1 MTGRLCFHF
10 DFSPD
15 SPGLDQI
22 GLGMPALQ
30 YAEMGYAVLPLVRGG
45 KKPHRMLPET
55 GGVHHATTDPRQIT
69 EWWRQDLAAN
79 IGVATGSV
87 SRLCVIDLDVKHGG
101 RGPDI
106 FAQFLA
112 HYRLALPE
120 VPYVITP
127 SGGDHIWL
135 RWPAGLAVPERPG
148 ILPGVDV
155 KGDGGLVVAPPSM
168 QLTAPM
174 LRPGERAEPVALPYV
189 LASGCPCS
197 APLTPGWVPQWL
209 ASAPAA
215 GATGSGGEAPGRSE
229 ESPDLSAL
237 KSTGIPRGQRNAV
250 LYRLACSRYRL
261 HGTGQEGAGRVLDDV
276 RSVWEAGDRSD
287 MGWRE
292 VLVIAESARRFIE
305 RSERNEMTMRKM
317 WIDRLMR

>member
-1 MTGRLCFHF
+1 MTDRLCFHF
-10 DFSPD
+10 DFGPD

-30 YAEMGYAVLPLVRGG
+30 YAEMGYAVLPLIRGG
-45 KKPHRMLPET
+45 KKPHRMLPPD
-55 GGVHHATTDPRQIT
+55 GGVHHATTNPQQVI
-69 EWWRQDLAAN
+69 EWWRQDPAAN

-155 KGDGGLVVAPPSM
+155 KGDGGLVVASPSM

-174 LRPGERAEPVALPYV
+174 IRPGERAEPVALPYV
-189 LASGCPCS
+189 QASGCPCS
-197 APLTPGWVPQWL
+197 APLAPGWVPQWL
-209 ASAPAA
+209 ASAPSQGAPGHA
-215 GATGSGGEAPGRSE
+215 GEDSSGEAP
-229 ESPDLSAL
+229 DLTSL
-237 KSTGIPRGQRNAV
+237 KRTGIPRGQRNQV

-261 HGTGQEGAGRVLDDV
+261 LGTGQAGAAGVLDDL
-276 RSVWEAGDRSD
+276 RSVWEAGDRAD

-317 WIDRLMR
+317 WIERLAR